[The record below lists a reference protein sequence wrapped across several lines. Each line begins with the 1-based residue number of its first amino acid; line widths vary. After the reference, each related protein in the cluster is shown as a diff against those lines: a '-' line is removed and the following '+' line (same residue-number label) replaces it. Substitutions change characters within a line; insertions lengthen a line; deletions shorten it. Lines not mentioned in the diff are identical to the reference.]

1 MSFNRYS
8 LSTQEY
14 YDQEFAILTEYLK
27 NVKPEFRSEKMAMFL
42 KRVEQYDAEKKQ
54 YDSLTD
60 EQKIQFEIDEFQ
72 QCLQREIRE
81 TSNIRHM
88 LTRGKFTDDSTDIS
102 NDENYLE
109 TVSIVTEFKHKRDFF
124 EKIVKTKIKYL
135 GIDPPLSSD
144 EEKELINRMLINEYG
159 RLNNNLISY
168 NYFLAFLSSMYG
180 NNQRIELSN
189 FNSFKCNILMFLLDV
204 DYEKNS
210 QEYEN
215 YSFPNIPITFIANHV
230 GKDNREDDLT
240 VKAKSK
246 RYAKILRDAASHGE
260 FYPSDQRNNM
270 AHMNLNTKDEQL
282 FKETSIIRIE
292 NSSGIPRIGLNI
304 QYRLLSDFV
313 MSNLS
318 NETKKKYD
326 FLVTIIEADTF
337 ENAIS
342 NCSKDDMNQMII
354 LILNNIIQYNI
365 EHHYKEA
372 DSMIDSLDLSMFK
385 FYDELNNGLDIT
397 SNLTNKEKLMNIKNA
412 LGHDHIEFVND
423 DIVLINE
430 WQPTR
435 PRDIRPRKKNK
446 IVCSR
451 KDIISFLLQNDLY
464 KFSITNQATN
474 SIINTNKNIFKI

>member
-14 YDQEFAILTEYLK
+14 YNQELAILTEYLK
-27 NVKPEFRSEKMAMFL
+27 NVKPEFKSEVMAKFL
-42 KRVEQYDAEKKQ
+42 KRVQQYDAEKKQ

-60 EQKIQFEIDEFQ
+60 EQKMQFEIDEFQ
-72 QCLQREIRE
+72 QCLQHEINESR
-81 TSNIRHM
+81 NIRYL
-88 LTRGKFTDDSTDIS
+88 LTHGKLTDDSDDI
-102 NDENYLE
+102 NYDPEFLK
-109 TVSIVTEFKHKRDFF
+109 TVSIMTDFKMKRDFF
-124 EKIVKTKIKYL
+124 ETRLKAKVKDL
-135 GIDPPLSSD
+135 GIDPPLSSN
-144 EEKELINRMLINEYG
+144 EEKELISRMLINEYG

-168 NYFLAFLSSMYG
+168 NYFLAFLSSIYG
-180 NNQRIELSN
+180 NNQKIDLSN

-204 DYEKNS
+204 DYEKNP

-215 YSFPNIPITFIANHV
+215 YPFPNIPITFIANHV

-270 AHMNLNTKDEQL
+270 AHMNLNTRDEQL

-326 FLVTIIEADTF
+326 FLVKIIESNTF

-365 EHHYKEA
+365 EHHYKGA

-423 DIVLINE
+423 DIVLIND
-430 WQPTR
+430 WSPTR
-435 PRDIRPRKKNK
+435 PRDTRPSRKNK
-446 IVCSR
+446 IVCGK
-451 KDIISFLLQNDLY
+451 KDMIAFLLQKDLY
-464 KFSITNQATN
+464 QFSITNQAKN
-474 SIINTNKNIFKI
+474 SIATTNKNSFKI

>member
-14 YDQEFAILTEYLK
+14 YDQELAVLTEYLK
-27 NVKPEFRSEKMAMFL
+27 NVKPEFRNKEMARFL
-42 KRVEQYDAEKKQ
+42 KRVEQYDTEKKY

-72 QCLQREIRE
+72 QCLQREINESR
-81 TSNIRHM
+81 NIRYL
-88 LTRGKFTDDSTDIS
+88 LTHRKFTDDSDDI
-102 NDENYLE
+102 NYDPEFLK
-109 TVSIVTEFKHKRDFF
+109 TFSIMTEFKMKRDFF
-124 EKIVKTKIKYL
+124 ETGLQSKVKEL
-135 GIDPPLSSD
+135 GIDPPLSPN
-144 EEKELINRMLINEYG
+144 EEKELVSRMLINEYG

-168 NYFLAFLSSMYG
+168 NYFLAFLNSMYG
-180 NNQRIELSN
+180 NKQKIELSN

-204 DYEKNS
+204 DYENNS
-210 QEYEN
+210 QKYES
-215 YSFPNIPITFIANHV
+215 YPFPNIPITFIANHV

-270 AHMNLNTKDEQL
+270 AHMNLSTKDEQL
-282 FKETSIIRIE
+282 FKETSIVRIE
-292 NSSGIPRIGLNI
+292 NSSGIPRIGLNM
-304 QYRLLSDFV
+304 QYSLLSDFV

-318 NETKKKYD
+318 DKTKEKYG
-326 FLVTIIEADTF
+326 FLVKIIESDTF

-342 NCSKDDMNQMII
+342 NCSKDDMNQMIA
-354 LILNNIIQYNI
+354 LILNNIIQYNL

-412 LGHDHIEFVND
+412 LGHDHIEFIND
-423 DIVLINE
+423 EIILINE
-430 WQPTR
+430 WKPTR
-435 PRDIRPRKKNK
+435 PRDTRPQRKNR

-451 KDIISFLLQNDLY
+451 KNTIAFLLQNDLY
-464 KFSITNQATN
+464 HFSITNQAKN
-474 SIINTNKNIFKI
+474 SLASTNKNSFKI